1 MNPLSSSSNSSSRIG
16 LLGGSRHEGKAALMV
31 VSLPLLAICSAHNIF
46 IIHSLQSYT
55 TPLFST
61 TSRSQRA
68 LRDWSELDMTFV
80 AQMPILYGWHL
91 EAKRLMRW
99 LDCWF
104 KDVKLILWD
113 FKRPAGFGSEGAPV
127 GSISHEEGD
136 IRSGIGELVDFWLEE
151 VQLGETQIPQTM
163 KLMAVQFE
171 PDAIHVIVKKTF
183 WQCLDDKLVSLWF
196 QLID

>member
-1 MNPLSSSSNSSSRIG
+1 MGSFSHEMNPLSSSSSRIG

-99 LDCWF
+99 LVCWF
-104 KDVKLILWD
+104 NDVKLILWD
-113 FKRPAGFGSEGAPV
+113 FKGQPGSDRKVLLLVRYLMRRET
-127 GSISHEEGD
+127 
-136 IRSGIGELVDFWLEE
+136 SGQESESLLTFDL
-151 VQLGETQIPQTM
+151 
-163 KLMAVQFE
+163 
-171 PDAIHVIVKKTF
+171 KKYN
-183 WQCLDDKLVSLWF
+183 
-196 QLID
+196 